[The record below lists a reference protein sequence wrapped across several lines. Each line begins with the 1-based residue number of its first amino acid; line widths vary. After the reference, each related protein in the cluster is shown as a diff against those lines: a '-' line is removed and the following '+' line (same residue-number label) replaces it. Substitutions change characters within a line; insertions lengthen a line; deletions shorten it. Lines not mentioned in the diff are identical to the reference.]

1 MSVSEKEV
9 VVSPRVENPRPPLT
23 RRRASTAR
31 ARPARPPAPARPTAA
46 GHDRP
51 PPHASMRAVPDRD
64 PSPIRDRGLTLL
76 IVFTIAMLAIVGLAA
91 ITAVVGRWWI
101 LVPVMAVDLAA
112 TAAVLASVARLM
124 NDGDGR

>member
-1 MSVSEKEV
+1 MS
-9 VVSPRVENPRPPLT
+9 PPVENPRPPLT

-31 ARPARPPAPARPTAA
+31 ARAARPQAPDRPTAA

-51 PPHASMRAVPDRD
+51 PPHASTRAVPDSNS
-64 PSPIRDRGLTLL
+64 SPIRDRGLTLL
-76 IVFTIAMLAIVGLAA
+76 TVFTTAMLVIVGLAA
-91 ITAVVGRWWI
+91 ITAIVGRWWI